1 MNKKQDCAFLFICQ
15 TFARA
20 LEIYD
25 AEMARQYAGKQE
37 VLRIDRRTVLFM
49 FGMVTF
55 SRRLVR
61 REGRKPFYPLKNRKE
76 YRNAVREAVKKP
88 IFVPHVG
95 TYQCRIANYG
105 PSSSPMG
112 QLAAALN
119 W

>member
-1 MNKKQDCAFLFICQ
+1 MNKKQDCAFLLICQ

-49 FGMVTF
+49 FGIVTF

-61 REGRKPFYPLKNRKE
+61 REGRKPFYPLKTRRE

>member
-1 MNKKQDCAFLFICQ
+1 MSLVNGHWSLADGKNPWLTVLMNKKQDCAFLFICQ
-15 TFARA
+15 TFDRA

-61 REGRKPFYPLKNRKE
+61 REGRKPFYP
-76 YRNAVREAVKKP
+76 
-88 IFVPHVG
+88 
-95 TYQCRIANYG
+95 
-105 PSSSPMG
+105 
-112 QLAAALN
+112 
-119 W
+119 